1 MTPSA
6 LATASVISAN
16 GPAGSKKSRG
26 SRFVWTQ
33 AGLFAAAVAATSLTI
48 AAANRHFDPLN
59 FSAAGQAVAARHLED
74 GKNLTVHDPN
84 FDFRGLRREHIRL
97 MTRTPDVI
105 AFAGSRFELARADL
119 FPDKTFYNAFVHS
132 DYMEDL
138 LAFVELL
145 HANGRLPKTLV
156 LSVRFATFLPVEA
169 RTDAEWKMFW
179 PEYRAMADRLE
190 LPKVPLADNLPLTHW
205 GQMFSMSLLK
215 RQIAM
220 RLTAD
225 ELPGPTADATH
236 PKFDVIRADGS
247 LVFSAAHQ
255 GSFTADSAR
264 AEALGRAKKVSER
277 KSWPVDAERMAT
289 LAPLLQFL
297 RQNDVNVAIAIT
309 PHHPA
314 YWNALVDKPYGKT
327 LALIEAQVGKIAM
340 DNGAVLVGSFDPAK
354 AGCEEKSFRDYIHLD
369 EACLQKVFAKVPS

>member
-1 MTPSA
+1 MTTS
-6 LATASVISAN
+6 ATAAAISVT
-16 GPAGSKKSRG
+16 GPASPKMHGG
-26 SRFVWTQ
+26 SRRMWKQF
-33 AGLFAAAVAATSLTI
+33 GLFVTAVAATSLTI

-59 FSAAGQAVAARHLED
+59 FSGAGQAVAARHLED
-74 GKNLTVHDPN
+74 GRNLTVHDPN

-105 AFAGSRFELARADL
+105 AFAGSRFELARSDL

-138 LAFVELL
+138 LAFTELL
-145 HANGRLPKTLV
+145 RANGRLPKTLV

-169 RTDAEWKMFW
+169 RSDEEWKMFW
-179 PEYRAMADRLE
+179 PEYRAMADRLG
-190 LPKVPLADNLPLTHW
+190 LPKVPLSDNLPLAHW
-205 GQMFSMSLLK
+205 GQTFSMSLLK
-215 RQIAM
+215 RQIAL

-225 ELPGPTADATH
+225 EMPGPTTDQTH
-236 PKFDVIRADGS
+236 PKFDVIRTDGS

-255 GSFTADSAR
+255 GSFTADAAR

-277 KSWPVDAERMAT
+277 KAWPVDAERMAM
-289 LAPLLQFL
+289 LVPLLQFL

-327 LALIEAQVGKIAM
+327 LASIEAQVGKIAT

-354 AGCEEKSFRDYIHLD
+354 AGCEEKNFRDYIHLD
-369 EACLQKVFAKVPS
+369 EACLQKVFGKVPS